1 MQILA
6 GKFKGQRLQSTASP
20 KVRPTARRVRE
31 SIFEL
36 LGLRIASARFLDL
49 CCGSGSV
56 GLEAL
61 SRGAAHTTFVD
72 HSAKMCNFVT
82 TNLETCGV
90 PNDQFEVVE
99 GEVAHFLRSAALD
112 QDRYWDVVFFDP
124 PYAAAYTPVIELLS
138 NKELIKKKQGVLVV
152 EHAVA
157 TELSNAFS
165 ALHRWRIIRHGESCL
180 SFYERKK

>member
-6 GKFKGQRLQSTASP
+6 GKFKGQRLQSTTSP
-20 KVRPTARRVRE
+20 GVRPTARRVRE

-56 GLEAL
+56 GIEAL

-72 HSAKMCNFVT
+72 HSTMMCNFVE
-82 TNLETCGV
+82 TNLETCNV
-90 PNDQFEVVE
+90 PYGQFEIVE
-99 GEVAHFLRSAALD
+99 NEVTPFLRSAALD

-124 PYAAAYTPVIELLS
+124 PYAAEYIPVIELLS
-138 NKELIKKKQGVLVV
+138 NKKLIKKKKGVLVV

-165 ALHRWRIIRHGESCL
+165 VLHRWRIVRHGDSCL